1 MIANFFDK
9 TKPINF
15 LVLSIIMAIVYII
28 GLVNFFAEDI
38 SLFTF
43 LKKSTFLLL
52 AILVI
57 FFLNF
62 IIRKNF
68 LTENNTYAILFFILL
83 LGFFSNVFF
92 NKDILISNFLLWFAF
107 RRIFNLRSIAN
118 TKEKIFD
125 AAFWIGVASLFY
137 NWSIVYLLLLYGA
150 ILIFRKRDWKNIF
163 IPIVG
168 FFTPVF
174 LLFVYLLV
182 KNDTDA
188 IYQFFK
194 FESSLD
200 FQEYTLFQYLI
211 PIVFILTLGLTA
223 IIPTTQKSLLSKIDF
238 KSTWQILIL
247 QILLSFVIV
256 IVAPIKNGSE
266 FLFLFFPLSILF
278 ANYLQGV
285 KRYWVKEMILYL
297 FIVIFISVNLV

>member
-28 GLVNFFAEDI
+28 GGLNFFEEDI
-38 SLFTF
+38 TFFLF
-43 LKKSTFLLL
+43 LKKSAFLLL

-68 LTENNTYAILFFILL
+68 LTDNNTYALLFFILL
-83 LGFFSNVFF
+83 LGLFSNVFF
-92 NKDILISNFLLWFAF
+92 NRQILISNFILLFAF
-107 RRIFNLRSIAN
+107 RRIYSLRTVAK

-125 AAFWIGVASLFY
+125 AGFWIGLASLFY
-137 NWSIVYLLLLYGA
+137 NWSIIYILLLYGA
-150 ILIFRKRDWKNIF
+150 IWIFRKRDWKNMF

-168 FFTPVF
+168 VVTPVF

-182 KNDTDA
+182 KNDA
-188 IYQFFK
+188 HQLVGFFN
-194 FESSLD
+194 FHYSLD
-200 FQEYTLFQYLI
+200 FQKYTFLPFLI
-211 PIVFILTLGLTA
+211 PIIFIMILGLTA

-247 QILLSFVIV
+247 QILLSLFIV
-256 IVAPIKNGSE
+256 ILAPMKDGSE

-278 ANYLQGV
+278 ANYFQGV
-285 KRYWVKEMILYL
+285 NRYWVKEMILYL
-297 FIVIFISVNLV
+297 FVLLLIGVKLL